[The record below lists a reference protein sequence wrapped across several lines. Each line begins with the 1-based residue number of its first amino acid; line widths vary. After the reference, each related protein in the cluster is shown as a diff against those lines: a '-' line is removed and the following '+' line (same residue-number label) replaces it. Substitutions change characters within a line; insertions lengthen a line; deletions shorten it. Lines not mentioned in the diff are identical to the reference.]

1 MRLKKYKKCYTPQLS
16 ETDCGPAALNM
27 ILKYYGSSYST
38 AFLRELT
45 KTDTRGTNILGI
57 VKAASYL
64 GFETKVVRANMSLFS
79 LKSSLAP
86 FIVHITNKGI
96 NHYCVV
102 FEYSKDYVIIG
113 DPNPEIRVK
122 QISTQE
128 FYKNWDGI
136 CVFFKLTEAYTKK
149 ERDKNIYYLSLIFKH
164 KRLIFS
170 ILITSIII
178 SCFNLISAYTLKIIL
193 DYIIPNE
200 DYRML
205 QIISLGLIVM
215 YIFNSI
221 FYFNREIFVTRFGQK
236 LSYNITLE
244 YIKYILFL
252 PLDFF
257 KKRKA
262 GEILSRFNDSSKI
275 TDAFGSLIVSGV
287 LDLQML
293 ILTSIFLLFQ
303 NYKLFNI
310 VLCISPLYI
319 FLIINFNKK
328 FNQLNYQVMEAGAIL
343 DSSVV
348 EGISGIES
356 IKSMA
361 SEVEILHKIEK
372 EFDDLLDYSMQF
384 SKNLHFQQSLKLFLD
399 FSLNTLILWLGGEM
413 VVHNKITIGN
423 LMTFIVLLSYFTTP
437 LQNILNLHPKL
448 QTALAAD
455 QRLREIYDNKQENF
469 NSSSSEKKLSGS
481 LMMENISFGYNF
493 NENIL
498 DNLTL
503 KINEYEKIALVGMS
517 GSGKSTLIK
526 LINGLISSEDTNE
539 KIRFNN
545 HKIKDIGLSRLRKF
559 VHVVPQEVIIF
570 SGSLRYNLLLS
581 RENKE
586 ISDKQLDKVLELVS
600 LSNFKNSLPE
610 GYDTLLSEFGNNLS
624 GGQKQRIGIA
634 RAILSEAEFYIF
646 DESTSNLDVLTEDR
660 IINNLLN
667 MSDKTIIFIVHRL
680 TAARKINNIMVLD
693 SGKIVEKGSH
703 EELLAK
709 EGIYFNMANSLIQN
723 SEK

>member
-57 VKAASYL
+57 IKAASYL

-86 FIVHITNKGI
+86 FIVHITNNGI

-205 QIISLGLIVM
+205 QIISLGLIIM

-293 ILTSIFLLFQ
+293 ILTSMFLLFQ

-328 FNQLNYQVMEAGAIL
+328 FNQLNYHVMEAGAIL

-423 LMTFIVLLSYFTTP
+423 LMTFIVLLNYFTTP

-469 NSSSSEKKLSGS
+469 NSSSSEKRLSGS
-481 LMMENISFGYNF
+481 LMIENISFGYNF

-503 KINEYEKIALVGMS
+503 KIDEYEKIALVGMS

-526 LINGLISSEDTNE
+526 LINGLISSENTNE

-545 HKIKDIGLSRLRKF
+545 HKIKDISLSKLRKF

-581 RENKE
+581 REDKE

-703 EELLAK
+703 EELLVR
-709 EGIYFNMANSLIQN
+709 EGIYFNMVNSLIQN